1 MSQMNQDS
9 IKMHKTKRQAI
20 EGSNIPNKRT
30 PYWIENEVA
39 PFESLPPE
47 IIVNI
52 LKMAMKSGYAC
63 SKHQHNFLLDIISEV
78 SKKFKDVA
86 AIKSLWA
93 GEVFLW
99 GGEAKIKKV
108 IANHL
113 NDRVSGLELEGELER
128 SNSDVTITTDILQHL
143 SVKCPTLRT
152 LTLSNLILLG
162 TWPTFAAPWMSLKKL
177 EIREGPM
184 VSVLFVDV
192 QIHRDLPNLEEFA
205 WVCSGPLFR
214 PRSVP
219 EESKEWRKRMEDKD
233 SYEERT
239 LELGKCEN
247 LRSIKLCHKICQKVI
262 NGFRLPRVEI
272 LSDCPY
278 YPKFCH
284 PSAVGYRF

>member
-1 MSQMNQDS
+1 MYL
-9 IKMHKTKRQAI
+9 KKKQAM
-20 EGSNIPNKRT
+20 EAPNAPALRT
-30 PYWIENEVA
+30 PYWIESEVA

-47 IIVNI
+47 MIIKI
-52 LKMAMKSGYAC
+52 LKMAMSSGFAC
-63 SKHQHNFLLDIISEV
+63 NKHQHNFLVDIVAEV
-78 SKKFKDVA
+78 SKKFRDVA

-93 GEVFLW
+93 GDIFLW

-128 SNSDVTITTDILQHL
+128 GNSDVTITTDILPRL
-143 SVKCPTLRT
+143 SAKCPKLRT
-152 LTLSNLILLG
+152 LTLSNLILQG
-162 TWPTFAAPWMSLKKL
+162 PWPTFAAPWTSLKKL

-219 EESKEWRKRMEDKD
+219 EESKEWLKRMQEDD
-233 SYEERT
+233 DFYEPRR
-239 LELGKCEN
+239 LDLSRCEN
-247 LRSIKLCHKICQKVI
+247 LRSIRLCHKICPRVTT
-262 NGFRLPRVEI
+262 GFSLPRRQT

-284 PSAVGYRF
+284 KLQFE